1 MSQFI
6 TVSEHEKAEWSR
18 MAQSAYRENRNSVG
32 HRYSMAATLR
42 IGEQMR
48 IDAFDTLQRNY
59 RNWLI
64 GGFDYIPD

>member
-1 MSQFI
+1 MI
-6 TVSEHEKAEWSR
+6 TVTEHEKMEWSR
-18 MAQSAYRENRNSVG
+18 MAHDAYSKGFNSMG

-48 IDAFDTLQRNY
+48 TDVFDTLQRNY

-64 GGFDYIPD
+64 GGFNYILD